1 MARTDRHNRAEYRRA
16 ASVPGLTLMRADFRT
31 QEFAPHAHDALV
43 LAVTEEGG
51 SEVKSRGAIQRA
63 TTGTLFVFN
72 PDEPHAGWMGWS
84 RRWCYRSFY
93 LTQSAL
99 DTVRDGLGL
108 PRIPYFTANLFTD
121 ADLVAGF
128 LRLHA
133 ALAQDADAL
142 HRQELLAA
150 SFGTLFARH
159 GSKPHGLA
167 LAPAD
172 RALLNRCIGRMRQSH
187 AEALTLEMLAAEA
200 GLTQFQLI
208 GLFNRGT
215 GMSPHAY
222 LTNLRLRAACR
233 ALKDRTA
240 PLAGIAAAAGF
251 YDQSA
256 MTRHFKRA
264 YGITPLQYRSAAFGL

>member
-1 MARTDRHNRAEYRRA
+1 MPRIDRHNRAEYRRA

-51 SEVKSRGAIQRA
+51 SEVKSRGAVQRA

-84 RRWCYRSFY
+84 DLWRYRSFY
-93 LTQSAL
+93 LTHSAL
-99 DTVRDGLGL
+99 ETVRKGLGL
-108 PRIPYFTANLFTD
+108 RRIPYFTANLFTD
-121 ADLVAGF
+121 SDLIAGF

-142 HRQELLAA
+142 RQRELLVG
-150 SFGTLFARH
+150 SFGKLFARH
-159 GSKPHGLA
+159 GSRPHGIA
-167 LAPAD
+167 LAPPD
-172 RALLNRCIGRMRQSH
+172 RTLLNRSIARMRQDH
-187 AEALTLEMLAAEA
+187 AQPLTLETLAAEA

-215 GMSPHAY
+215 GLSPHAY

-233 ALKDRTA
+233 ALKHGT
-240 PLAGIAAAAGF
+240 PLAVVAAEAGF

-264 YGITPLQYRSAAFGL
+264 YGITPLQYRAAAFG